1 LFGYSLIGSGLIE
14 RIEKMKVMQTIT
26 PEALAHYV
34 ITQCTYETTMKVL
47 VEYFLNKGEPFN
59 TDFALDVGAIDNE

>member
-1 LFGYSLIGSGLIE
+1 
-14 RIEKMKVMQTIT
+14 MKVMQTIT

-34 ITQCTYETTMKVL
+34 ITQCTYDTTMKVL